1 MASFSLLICICFI
14 AFLLRL
20 DRKLSPKV
28 SFSLWIP
35 TIWMLYAASRPIGT
49 WLMSVSEEDASS
61 PMDQLFLSG
70 FLLLGLFVLS
80 RRRISWTGLLRA
92 NKWLFVLIGY
102 MLVSVLWSEMAFV
115 SFKRWIREFEAI
127 VMALIVVTDPRPA
140 DAFESV
146 LRRVIYIHIPLSM
159 TLVKY
164 LPNYGVQFNRWTG
177 DIMWVGVSTQ
187 KNGLGM
193 LCLIAAF
200 FLIWTT
206 IRSWRDDTLTN
217 TKLAK
222 HRLYA
227 NGLIFVMTI
236 LLLKGPPG
244 SYSSVS
250 GYSSTSIAAL
260 VLGTMTL
267 LGLFWMKKRGSYM
280 STVTISGLLIIIL
293 FYGTILPLSGGLS
306 VSGFTSALGR
316 DGTFTGRTDIW
327 GELVPYVQSRPLLGC
342 GFGGFWTPEMRV
354 KHIISQAHNGYLE
367 VLMEVGA
374 VGLLL
379 IATFILS
386 FGSKAVRAL
395 KREFDL
401 ASFGICCLLMFVL
414 HNATEASINTF
425 TNFFTALI
433 MFAGMSVASIKSH
446 QGNREQKY
454 DRRTPDVSQNAPI
467 AEPAPSVA
475 NAP

>member
-1 MASFSLLICICFI
+1 
-14 AFLLRL
+14 
-20 DRKLSPKV
+20 
-28 SFSLWIP
+28 
-35 TIWMLYAASRPIGT
+35 
-49 WLMSVSEEDASS
+49 MSVSEEDASS
-61 PMDQLFLSG
+61 PMDQLFLSS

-80 RRRISWTGLLRA
+80 RRKVRWAALLRA
-92 NKWLFVLIGY
+92 NKWLFVLLGY
-102 MLVSVLWSEMAFV
+102 MLVSVLWSEITFV
-115 SFKRWIREFEAI
+115 SFKRWIREFEAV
-127 VMALIVVTDPRPA
+127 VMALIVVSDPRPA
-140 DAFESV
+140 DAFETV

-164 LPNYGVQFNRWTG
+164 LPAYGVQFNRWTG

-193 LCLIAAF
+193 LCLISAF
-200 FLIWTT
+200 FLVWTT
-206 IRSWRDDTLTN
+206 IRSWRDSALTN

-222 HRLYA
+222 HQLYV
-227 NGLIFVMTI
+227 NGLVFVMTF

-244 SYSSVS
+244 TYSSMS

-260 VLGTMTL
+260 ILGTMTL

-280 STVTISGLLIIIL
+280 SAMTIKGLLILIL
-293 FYGTILPLSGGLS
+293 LYGTILPLCGGLS

-327 GELVPYVQSRPLLGC
+327 GELVPYVQERPLLGC

-367 VLMEVGA
+367 VLMEIGI

-379 IATFILS
+379 MATFILS
-386 FGSKAVRAL
+386 CGGKAVRAL
-395 KREFDL
+395 RRDFDL

-433 MFAGMSVASIKSH
+433 LFVGMGIASIKH
-446 QGNREQKY
+446 YRDKCEQKY
-454 DRRTPDVSQNAPI
+454 DSRTPVVSQNA
-467 AEPAPSVA
+467 ATLEPASSGPNA
-475 NAP
+475 NVRP